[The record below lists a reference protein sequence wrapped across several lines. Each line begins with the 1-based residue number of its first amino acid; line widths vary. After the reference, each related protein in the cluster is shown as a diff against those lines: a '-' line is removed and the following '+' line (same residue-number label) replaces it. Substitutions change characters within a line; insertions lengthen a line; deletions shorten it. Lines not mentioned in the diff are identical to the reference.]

1 MPELLQVAD
10 RILVM
15 RQGRI
20 TGELPGRTTQEE
32 IMRYAALERGGP
44 FGMMQR
50 LLPFLSLIVLFVAL
64 AIASPHFLTNTNLS
78 SVVRQT
84 AVINIM
90 ALGMT
95 MIIITGGIDLSVGAI
110 LAMGGLLGTMAH
122 GKRRIRFRRALLIG
136 MLTGLLWGL
145 CNGLLITRLRIAPF
159 IVTLGTLGIFRG
171 TDADHLERPAG
182 APDPAAASRS
192 WAKATAGRAVRA
204 LDPGGVRGGDAR
216 HPGAHAAGPLRVRD
230 RQQSGRRR
238 STPGVPVTFHTTAVY
253 AIGGMLT
260 GLAGMI
266 EASRLMTGQPTAG
279 KGYELQAIAAV
290 VIGGG
295 SLHGGEG
302 SVVGT
307 LIGAFIM
314 GLLSNGSDLLGV
326 SPYLQQAI
334 IGAVIIL
341 AVTVD
346 ELRKRRLA

>member
-1 MPELLQVAD
+1 M
-10 RILVM
+10 I
-15 RQGRI
+15 
-20 TGELPGRTTQEE
+20 
-32 IMRYAALERGGP
+32 
-44 FGMMQR
+44 QR
-50 LLPFLSLIVLFVAL
+50 LLPFGTLIALFIGL
-64 AIASPHFLTNTNLS
+64 AIASPHFLTETNLS
-78 SVVRQT
+78 SVARQT

-95 MIIITGGIDLSVGAI
+95 LIIIAGGIDLSVGAI
-110 LAMGGLLGTMAH
+110 LAMGGLLGTLAMEKGMPIPVGVA
-122 GKRRIRFRRALLIG
+122 IG
-136 MLTGLLWGL
+136 VGAGLFCGFVNGFLT
-145 CNGLLITRLRIAPF
+145 TRLKIAPF
-159 IVTLGTLGIFRG
+159 IVTLGTLGI
-171 TDADHLERPAG
+171 
-182 APDPAAASRS
+182 
-192 WAKATAGRAVRA
+192 
-204 LDPGGVRGGDAR
+204 VRGLTLIISNGLPV
-216 HPGAHAAGPLRVRD
+216 HKIPPGFSFLGEGTVV
-230 RQQSGRRR
+230 
-238 STPGVPVTFHTTAVY
+238 GVPFVLWILLACAVATHVLLEHTRLGRYAFAIGSNVEAAVYAGIPVNFHTTVIY
-253 AIGGMLT
+253 AIGGALT

-279 KGYELQAIAAV
+279 QGYELQAIAAV

-346 ELRKRRLA
+346 ELRKRRLV

>member
-1 MPELLQVAD
+1 MSQPAVERSPAPPVPAKRRRERIVLQ
-10 RILVM
+10 
-15 RQGRI
+15 Q
-20 TGELPGRTTQEE
+20 
-32 IMRYAALERGGP
+32 
-44 FGMMQR
+44 
-50 LLPFLSLIVLFVAL
+50 LLPFLSLIILFVAL

-95 MIIITGGIDLSVGAI
+95 MIIINGGIDLSVGSI
-110 LAMGGLLGTMAH
+110 LAMGGLIGTMAMEK
-122 GKRRIRFRRALLIG
+122 GLSIPAGILTG
-136 MLTGLLWGL
+136 TATGLLCGL
-145 CNGLLITRLRIAPF
+145 ANGLMITRLRIAPF

-171 TDADHLERPAG
+171 T
-182 APDPAAASRS
+182 
-192 WAKATAGRAVRA
+192 A
-204 LDPGGVRGGDAR
+204 LIISNGLPVHRI
-216 HPGAHAAGPLRVRD
+216 P
-230 RQQSGRRR
+230 QQFSFLGEG
-238 STPGVPVTFHTTAVY
+238 TVLGVPFVLWILVACGLATHVILEHTRLGRYTFAIGSNREAAVYAGIPVNFHTTAVY

-279 KGYELQAIAAV
+279 QGYELQAIAAV

-295 SLHGGEG
+295 SLTGGEG

-341 AVTVD
+341 AVTLD
-346 ELRKRRLA
+346 ELRKRRTATT

>member
-1 MPELLQVAD
+1 MTQPAAERAQTAVAPVTTGHE
-10 RILVM
+10 RIVL
-15 RQGRI
+15 
-20 TGELPGRTTQEE
+20 
-32 IMRYAALERGGP
+32 
-44 FGMMQR
+44 QR
-50 LLPFLSLIVLFVAL
+50 LLPFLSLIILFVAL
-64 AIASPHFLTNTNLS
+64 AIASPHFLTRTNLS

-95 MIIITGGIDLSVGAI
+95 IIIVTGGIDLSVGAI
-110 LAMGGLLGTMAH
+110 LAMGGLLGTMAMEK
-122 GKRRIRFRRALLIG
+122 GFSIPVGVLVGIA
-136 MLTGLLWGL
+136 TGCACGL
-145 CNGLLITRLRIAPF
+145 ANGVMITRLRIEPF

-171 TDADHLERPAG
+171 LTLIISNGLPVHRIPQEFSYLGEG
-182 APDPAAASRS
+182 N
-192 WAKATAGRAVRA
+192 
-204 LDPGGVRGGDAR
+204 L
-216 HPGAHAAGPLRVRD
+216 L
-230 RQQSGRRR
+230 
-238 STPGVPVTFHTTAVY
+238 GVPFVLWILVACALGMHVILEHTRLGRYAFAIGSNREAAVYAGIPVKFHVTMVY
-253 AIGGMLT
+253 AIGGILT

-279 KGYELQAIAAV
+279 QGYELQAIAAV

-302 SVVGT
+302 SVIGT

-341 AVTVD
+341 AVTLD
-346 ELRKRRLA
+346 EVRKRRTAVA

>member
-1 MPELLQVAD
+1 MQP
-10 RILVM
+10 
-15 RQGRI
+15 
-20 TGELPGRTTQEE
+20 
-32 IMRYAALERGGP
+32 ALEHGAAPVTPAKSSRELVVL
-44 FGMMQR
+44 QR
-50 LLPFLSLIVLFVAL
+50 LLPFLSLIILFIAL
-64 AIASPHFLTNTNLS
+64 AIASPHFLTTTNLS

-95 MIIITGGIDLSVGAI
+95 LIIITGGIDLSVGAI
-110 LAMGGLLGTMAH
+110 LAMGSVLGTMAMEK
-122 GKRRIRFRRALLIG
+122 GLSIPAGIFVG
-136 MLTGLLWGL
+136 SMTGLLCGL
-145 CNGLLITRLRIAPF
+145 ANGVMITRLRIAPF

-171 TDADHLERPAG
+171 TTLTITNGLPVHRIPEQFSFLGEG
-182 APDPAAASRS
+182 N
-192 WAKATAGRAVRA
+192 
-204 LDPGGVRGGDAR
+204 L
-216 HPGAHAAGPLRVRD
+216 L
-230 RQQSGRRR
+230 
-238 STPGVPVTFHTTAVY
+238 GVPFVLWILIACALVTHVILEHTRLGRYTFAIGSNKEAAIYAGIPVKFHTTAVY

-279 KGYELQAIAAV
+279 QGYELQAIAAV

-295 SLHGGEG
+295 SLQGGEG

-326 SPYLQQAI
+326 NPYLQQAI

-341 AVTVD
+341 AVTLD
-346 ELRKRRLA
+346 ELRKRRTASA

>member
-1 MPELLQVAD
+1 VSQPAVAPTDATAAPAKSGRD
-10 RILVM
+10 RIVL
-15 RQGRI
+15 
-20 TGELPGRTTQEE
+20 
-32 IMRYAALERGGP
+32 
-44 FGMMQR
+44 QR
-50 LLPFLSLIVLFVAL
+50 LLPFLSLIILFVAL
-64 AIASPHFLTNTNLS
+64 AIASPHFLTSTNLS

-110 LAMGGLLGTMAH
+110 LAMGGLLGAMAMEK
-122 GKRRIRFRRALLIG
+122 GASIPVGVLVGII
-136 MLTGLLWGL
+136 TGLVCGL
-145 CNGLLITRLRIAPF
+145 ANGIMITQLRVAPF

-171 TDADHLERPAG
+171 TTLIISNGLPVHRIP
-182 APDPAAASRS
+182 
-192 WAKATAGRAVRA
+192 
-204 LDPGGVRGGDAR
+204 
-216 HPGAHAAGPLRVRD
+216 
-230 RQQSGRRR
+230 QQFSFLGEGNLL
-238 STPGVPVTFHTTAVY
+238 GVPFVLWILVACAVVTHVILEHTRLGRYTFAIGSNREAAVYAGIPVKFHTTAVY

-279 KGYELQAIAAV
+279 QGYELQAIAAV

-295 SLHGGEG
+295 SLQGGEG
-302 SVVGT
+302 SVIGT

-341 AVTVD
+341 AVTLD
-346 ELRKRRLA
+346 EVRKRRTAAG